1 MPEVPVNLNDYSFKK
16 GDERTREL
24 GRKGGKKSG
33 ESRRKKK
40 NRAQVVADILE
51 HGISDR
57 QRKQIEST
65 IGELDE
71 DDYSVFTLM
80 AIGMVNAAM
89 KGNVTAFESLVE
101 LADTGKIVDGEQED
115 ELSKSLRELGE
126 SL

>member
-1 MPEVPVNLNDYSFKK
+1 MSKVPSNLNGYSFKK

-40 NRAQVVADILE
+40 NRAQIVADILE

>member
-1 MPEVPVNLNDYSFKK
+1 MPEVPANLNDYSFKK

-40 NRAQVVADILE
+40 NRAQVVADILD

-57 QRKQIEST
+57 QRKQIESM

-80 AIGMVNAAM
+80 AIGMVKAAM

>member
-1 MPEVPVNLNDYSFKK
+1 MPKSPGNLNGYSFKK

>member
-101 LADTGKIVDGEQED
+101 LADTGEIVDGEQED